1 MLLLKQM
8 EQVYPLMWGR
18 IKMTLGEK
26 LKKLIL
32 GNPTKIVHVPISPE
46 SVQDSTQVKAL
57 AYENAELKGENAQLK
72 GHIAKTKDRDTDR
85 NEEEN
90 VKAVLNKEKNE
101 IRLKSQGQVFSLK
114 KFYAKFFRDKKFRDK
129 LGIYSFDRSTRLA
142 NFGDFGIDDSGNF
155 ALFDDQGNMILRK
168 DKLKD
173 LMQSVGALG
182 NDMAR
187 GMIPVNMDKEGSY
200 IENIMIYEA
209 PELIQT
215 GDKLKFAK
223 ARKKPVYEIIQ
234 QLNDTIGHYA
244 SELEEAEG
252 LNIAL
257 QNKIDK
263 LTSENRV
270 SDEMAETSRAE
281 LSHNEQ
287 RLTGIDKAFRTVQRD
302 VFNLQN
308 INAIGEDNIEKLES
322 EIAEMRE
329 KAERQ
334 GVKLSDEKALELIQ
348 NIRATVVNEL
358 PDFQP
363 QQTPQATSPQKS

>member
-1 MLLLKQM
+1 
-8 EQVYPLMWGR
+8 
-18 IKMTLGEK
+18 
-26 LKKLIL
+26 
-32 GNPTKIVHVPISPE
+32 
-46 SVQDSTQVKAL
+46 
-57 AYENAELKGENAQLK
+57 
-72 GHIAKTKDRDTDR
+72 
-85 NEEEN
+85 
-90 VKAVLNKEKNE
+90 
-101 IRLKSQGQVFSLK
+101 
-114 KFYAKFFRDKKFRDK
+114 
-129 LGIYSFDRSTRLA
+129 
-142 NFGDFGIDDSGNF
+142 
-155 ALFDDQGNMILRK
+155 
-168 DKLKD
+168 
-173 LMQSVGALG
+173 
-182 NDMAR
+182 
-187 GMIPVNMDKEGSY
+187 MIPVNMDKEGSY